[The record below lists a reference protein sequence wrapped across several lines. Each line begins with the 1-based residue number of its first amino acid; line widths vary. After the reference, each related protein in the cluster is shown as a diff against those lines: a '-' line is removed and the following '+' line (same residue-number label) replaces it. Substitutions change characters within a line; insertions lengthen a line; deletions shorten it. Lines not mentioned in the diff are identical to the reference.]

1 LIHPFAVDRIGRM
14 TAGRCA
20 MMSFKQLLAGVAVA
34 VTAVVLTLSVAPAQ
48 DKKGTA
54 PIKGILT
61 VELYK
66 DKGGEHFRFRIKDD
80 EGDILAITQKGY
92 DKKEDVLKVIDQI
105 KKGAAMAKIDDQ
117 STKK

>member
-1 LIHPFAVDRIGRM
+1 
-14 TAGRCA
+14 
-20 MMSFKQLLAGVAVA
+20 MSFKQLLAGVVVA

-54 PIKGILT
+54 PIKGVLT

-80 EGDILAITQKGY
+80 EGDILAIAQKGY
-92 DKKEDVLKVIDQI
+92 DKKEDILKVIDQI
-105 KKGAAMAKIDDQ
+105 KKGAATAKIDDQ